1 MYTTF
6 TNSKSKLNYWKLIL
20 REGQFHVIYLLYYS
34 DVIVN
39 IKWSL
44 DLLADIIVCDREV
57 IQYLHK
63 TVRIVAKNSAMLLK
77 TYIK

>member
-20 REGQFHVIYLLYYS
+20 REGQFHVIYLIYYS

-44 DLLADIIVCDREV
+44 DLLADIILCV
-57 IQYLHK
+57 IEKLFN
-63 TVRIVAKNSAMLLK
+63 IC
-77 TYIK
+77 IKLFIL